1 MKITVHRGSNQIGG
15 CVTEYENNGWKLFV
29 DYGEQLPGAPASD
42 KKLEIDGL
50 TCGDIRKSALLITH
64 YHGDHIGKIT
74 DLPSE
79 LPIYMGKMTQE
90 IALHHA
96 CRLSGISEK
105 HLKMSERLKNVSTF
119 IAGERFFF
127 GEFSILPIIID
138 HSAFDAYA
146 FCIEV
151 KGREVFHTGD
161 FRTHGFRS
169 GKLRTVIEKYIN
181 RVDYVVCEATNIN
194 RPDATLMPER
204 ELQREFEKA
213 FRENL
218 YNVVYVSSTNID
230 RLFGLYHAAL
240 RAHRPFLV
248 DGYQKQIM
256 DIVAGRDTI
265 WGKSS
270 LYKYKDN
277 QEPRKLFEQHHE
289 FVANYKFIDFVTEHG
304 YVLVARQ
311 GDRFDN
317 LLSKLPDNGRVKYF
331 SMWNGYLD
339 KKLAAYNPTLARS
352 VGSEYRY
359 MHTSGHCDMTSLD
372 ELISMLRPKAVIPIH
387 TDNPRSFAELFC
399 DKWSVILLNDGESF
413 YASKDT
419 KQIK

>member
-1 MKITVHRGSNQIGG
+1 MKIIVHRGSNQIGG

-29 DYGEQLPGAPASD
+29 DYGEQLPGAPTSD

-50 TCGDIRKSALLITH
+50 TCGDTRKSALLITH

-74 DLPSE
+74 ELPIE
-79 LPIYMGKMTQE
+79 LPIYMGKIAQE

-119 IAGERFFF
+119 IAGERFTF
-127 GEFSILPIIID
+127 GEFSILPIVID

-146 FCIEV
+146 FCIEA
-151 KGREVFHTGD
+151 KGLKVFHTGD

-169 GKLRTVIEKYIN
+169 GKLQTVIEKYIN
-181 RVDYVVCEATNIN
+181 RVDHVVCEATNIN
-194 RPDATLMPER
+194 RPDATLMPEH

-213 FRENL
+213 FRENI

-230 RLFGLYHAAL
+230 RLFSLYHAAL
-240 RAHRPFLV
+240 RAHRPFFV
-248 DGYQKQIM
+248 DSYQKQIM

-270 LYKYKDN
+270 LYKYNVN
-277 QEPRKLFEQHHE
+277 QKPRELIEQHYE
-289 FVANYKFIDFVTEHG
+289 FVANDKFIDFVTEHG

-317 LLSKLPDNGRVKYF
+317 LLSKLPDNDRVKYL
-331 SMWNGYLD
+331 SMWNGYLN
-339 KKLAAYNPTLARS
+339 KRLAAYNPILAKS
-352 VGSEYRY
+352 VGSEYKY

-372 ELISMLRPKAVIPIH
+372 KLISMLRPKAVIPIH
-387 TDNPRSFAELFC
+387 TDNPRAFADLFC
-399 DKWSVILLNDGESF
+399 DKWPVILLNDGESF
-413 YASKDT
+413 SA
-419 KQIK
+419 IKETN